1 MTNIKQILTAGISAL
16 IISVSIPS
24 AFASDTVNIYSYRQ
38 PELIAPLL
46 EAFTNET
53 GIEVKALYLGKGVL
67 ERIKAEGKNSP
78 ADVILTLDISRL
90 VGLKEGG
97 VTQSVVNT
105 KIDANIPSQYRD
117 SEGNWFGLTTRARV
131 VFASRE
137 RVEQNII
144 TYEELAEEKWKG
156 RICTRSGQNAYN
168 IALIASMIANIGEE
182 ETKTWLRKVKA
193 NLARS
198 PAGNDR
204 AQVKAVYSGECDIA
218 IGNTYYAG
226 KMRTNEENPEQKEW
240 EASVKILFPNS
251 EGRGTHVNLSGMAMA
266 KYAPNPKNA
275 LALMEFLSS
284 AKAQEIYAE
293 QVYEYPIKAG
303 TKISPIVES
312 FGKIKPDNLALEEI
326 AKNAAIASRMVDE
339 VGFDN

>member
-1 MTNIKQILTAGISAL
+1 MTNIKQILAASISTLVISTNFTPALAG
-16 IISVSIPS
+16 
-24 AFASDTVNIYSYRQ
+24 DTVNIYSYRQ

-53 GIEVKALYLGKGVL
+53 GIKVEALYLGKGVM
-67 ERIKAEGKNSP
+67 ERLKAEGVNSP
-78 ADVILTLDISRL
+78 ADVILTVDISRL
-90 VGLKEGG
+90 VGMKNGG
-97 VTQSVVNT
+97 VTQSIT
-105 KIDANIPSQYRD
+105 RDKITANIPPQYRD
-117 SEGNWFGLTTRARV
+117 SEGHWFGLTTRARV

-137 RVEQNII
+137 RVEQNTI
-144 TYEELAEEKWKG
+144 TYEELAQPKWKG
-156 RICTRSGQNAYN
+156 RICSRSGQNAYN
-168 IALIASMIANIGEE
+168 IALIASIIANKGEA
-182 ETKTWLRKVKA
+182 TAKTWLTGVKN

-226 KMRTNEENPEQKEW
+226 LMRTNEENPEQKEW

-251 EGRGTHVNLSGMAMA
+251 EDRGTHVNLSGMAMA
-266 KYAPNPKNA
+266 KNAPNRNNA
-275 LALMEFLSS
+275 ITLMEFLSS

-293 QVYEYPIKAG
+293 QVFEYPIKEG
-303 TKISPIVES
+303 TKTSQIVTS
-312 FGKIKPDNLALEEI
+312 FGELKADNLALEII
-326 AKNAAIASRMVDE
+326 AKNATSASRMVDI